1 MRNKTRRVHPATL
14 FFLLTIG
21 LIFLVWLMDIYG
33 VSVFNPHTGKYLRV
47 QSLLNAE
54 GARWLMRNS
63 ITNFSAFAP
72 VGMVV
77 VSLLGIGVAEDS
89 GFLNALSHQLTR
101 LKWKPRWGL
110 LIMILLGI
118 LSNVVGDAGYVFLV
132 PFMALLAP
140 RLGIHPVV
148 AIMVTFVSVACGYSA
163 NWMLSSMDP
172 LLARITQDV
181 SSGLTPQNFNSGP
194 YANYFFMFGST
205 LFLTPVIYW
214 VAKKTLIPKLEEKG
228 MVQELEEFKEL
239 AHREKRSLNIAALI
253 GLTFLFLIGWL
264 TFSSLG
270 LFRGVSGELVRSPF
284 IMGALMILSL
294 SLGIMGVV
302 YGLSSGK
309 YKRDVDVVMG
319 LTSGIRVLSIY
330 FVIAFFAAQFF
341 ACLTYTQLDQLIVLF
356 FGHLTASVAVDNP
369 TWALLLFIIYCAWV
383 NLIMV
388 SALGKWVLISPIFI
402 PLFWAMGISP
412 DVVQTAFRVGDSAT
426 NVVTPFLYY
435 CPFILALLHR
445 YIPRVSFGFI
455 FSNTW
460 KFSVVILIA
469 WALFFLVWFKLGI
482 PFGV

>member
-1 MRNKTRRVHPATL
+1 M
-14 FFLLTIG
+14 
-21 LIFLVWLMDIYG
+21 
-33 VSVFNPHTGKYLRV
+33 
-47 QSLLNAE
+47 
-54 GARWLMRNS
+54 
-63 ITNFSAFAP
+63 
-72 VGMVV
+72 
-77 VSLLGIGVAEDS
+77 
-89 GFLNALSHQLTR
+89 
-101 LKWKPRWGL
+101 
-110 LIMILLGI
+110 
-118 LSNVVGDAGYVFLV
+118 
-132 PFMALLAP
+132 
-140 RLGIHPVV
+140 
-148 AIMVTFVSVACGYSA
+148 C
-163 NWMLSSMDP
+163 SSD
-172 LLARITQDV
+172 L
-181 SSGLTPQNFNSGP
+181 
-194 YANYFFMFGST
+194 
-205 LFLTPVIYW
+205 
-214 VAKKTLIPKLEEKG
+214 KG